1 MKGTLLFLLL
11 TIVAALS
18 AQNAPIDFEPDG
30 QGADW
35 TWTTFENDTNPPL
48 EIVANPDPSGLNT
61 SATVAKYTT
70 LPGGMAFAGCETL
83 HGAGIGS
90 FTIDADNAL
99 IRISVWKSVISDV
112 GIKLVRADN
121 WSLGEIKIPNTVVDQ
136 WEQLEFDFSAHLG
149 NTYDQ
154 LVIFP
159 DFAARDEQHVIYF
172 DDVYGAVATLS
183 STSAPARPAVLLSP
197 NPVVDRIQIRSDLA
211 WKHVRIFSAAGQLL
225 RDEPLSAPSLDV
237 SLLRAGMYVLEL
249 SNGQDRW
256 VERWVKLNEK

>member
-1 MKGTLLFLLL
+1 MKVLSFCLIFAAVTLH
-11 TIVAALS
+11 

-48 EIVANPDPSGLNT
+48 EIVPNPDPSGLNT

-70 LPGGMAFAGCETL
+70 LPGGMPFAGCETL

-90 FTIDADNAL
+90 FTIDTDNAI

-121 WSLGEIKIPNTVVDQ
+121 WSLGEIKIPNTVVNQ

-159 DFAARDEQHVIYF
+159 DFAERDGENIIYF
-172 DDVYGAVATLS
+172 DDVYGEVATIS
-183 STSAPARPAVLLSP
+183 STETPKLPTVQVSP
-197 NPVVDRIQIRSDLA
+197 NPMGDFLNIQSNVPWER
-211 WKHVRIFSAAGQLL
+211 VRIFSVTGQLVL
-225 RDEPLSAPSLDV
+225 EDGSGAVRLDV
-237 SLLRAGMYVLEL
+237 GKLRAGIYVLEL
-249 SNGQDRW
+249 SGENTRW
-256 VERWVKLNEK
+256 VERLVKLR

>member
-1 MKGTLLFLLL
+1 MKPTFFFLLL
-11 TIVAALS
+11 AATTLR

-35 TWTTFENDTNPPL
+35 VWTTFENDSNPPL
-48 EIVANPDPSGLNT
+48 EIVANPDPSGLNIST
-61 SATVAKYTT
+61 TVAKYTT
-70 LPGGMAFAGCETL
+70 LPTGMPFAGCETL

-121 WSLGEIKIPNTVVDQ
+121 WSLGEIKIPNTTVNQ
-136 WEQLEFDFSAHLG
+136 WEQIEFDFSGHIG

-159 DFAARDEQHVIYF
+159 DFAARDEEHIIYF
-172 DDVYGAVATLS
+172 DDVYGDVATIS
-183 STSAPARPAVLLSP
+183 STQTIAREQIQIFP
-197 NPVVDRIQIRSDLA
+197 NPVSDVLTIQSDLPR
-211 WKHVRIFSAAGQLL
+211 KQVRIFSPTGQLML
-225 RDEPLSAPSLDV
+225 KDTSGKTDLDV
-237 SLLRAGMYVLEL
+237 STLPTGMYFLEI
-249 SNGQDRW
+249 SNGSDRW
-256 VERWVKLNEK
+256 TERFVKQ